1 MKRFFL
7 FLMACFWAGGMLGQH
22 RSDALDDV
30 LQHVPMASVFALKG
44 LGEAGLVEADNATPW
59 LELTATAIGSYA
71 LSAATTYSLK
81 QLANERRPDK
91 SDRQSFP
98 SGHATFAFA
107 GATMLCHEF
116 GHVSPWVI
124 VGGYGLA
131 TLTALDRLRLDRH
144 YLHDVC
150 AGAAVGIMGTEVA
163 YFLKRKIIK
172 DERLDLSFT
181 GQTVSL
187 AYRF

>member
-1 MKRFFL
+1 
-7 FLMACFWAGGMLGQH
+7 
-22 RSDALDDV
+22 
-30 LQHVPMASVFALKG
+30 
-44 LGEAGLVEADNATPW
+44 
-59 LELTATAIGSYA
+59 
-71 LSAATTYSLK
+71 
-81 QLANERRPDK
+81 
-91 SDRQSFP
+91 
-98 SGHATFAFA
+98 
-107 GATMLCHEF
+107 
-116 GHVSPWVI
+116 

-131 TLTALDRLRLDRH
+131 TLTAFDRLRLDRH